1 MSKQAYPHSLHIA
14 QNDNVLFVVA
24 DADVDAAACE
34 LHGDPVDGR
43 VAVVVGEE
51 HLGLDD
57 LRSVDTL
64 FDGHRVGLVAGQE
77 SHVDVLDVS
86 HLRDVLCVAGNVDA
100 EAVEGED
107 IAVVTSF
114 GMELL
119 AARGGVIGWHCV
131 DEDVGGVFALFA
143 VLHNESV
150 LEVSE
155 DGLIDVDARGRGAD
169 LVDGGTVEV
178 VFMLVGDK
186 DDVSLGE
193 GGVVGLRLEPMANGV
208 YLDLDAVVVDLKAG
222 VLDAGDGDLLTALG
236 GELVGLP
243 LCGSG
248 RQRPTDGH
256 GKTRKDEKERK
267 GKNFFHVCTF
277 CLLVINVEIRRGE

>member
-119 AARGGVIGWHCV
+119 AAWGGVVGWHRI

-143 VLHNESV
+143 VLHDESV

-178 VFMLVGDK
+178 VFMLVGDE

-193 GGVVGLRLEPMANGV
+193 GGVVGLRLEPMAHGV
-208 YLDLDAVVVDLKAG
+208 YLDLDAVEIDLHAG
-222 VLDAGDGDLLTALG
+222 VLDAGDGDFLAALG
-236 GELVGLP
+236 GELVYF
-243 LCGSG
+243 LCGAYS
-248 RQRPTDGH
+248 QRHHSDGSQAT
-256 GKTRKDEKERK
+256 KQS
-267 GKNFFHVCTF
+267 FHFYINGNVTMNRAP
-277 CLLVINVEIRRGE
+277 LV